1 MEQPEGKR
9 EMGAQISNGGPGTTA
24 PPLATALKASRATQN
39 AFAGC
44 VFETFATDT
53 V

>member
-9 EMGAQISNGGPGTTA
+9 EMGAQISNGLGTTA